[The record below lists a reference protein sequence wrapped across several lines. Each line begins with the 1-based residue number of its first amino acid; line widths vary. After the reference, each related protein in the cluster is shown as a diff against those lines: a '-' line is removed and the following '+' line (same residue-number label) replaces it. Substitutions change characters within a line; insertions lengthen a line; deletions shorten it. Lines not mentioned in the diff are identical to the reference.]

1 MQRKPD
7 EALPQELDSERWPC
21 LHNSAGHEKFRQ
33 AKSVERPEAGTADG
47 YVLEGSHS
55 NFCKHCGVELAE

>member
-1 MQRKPD
+1 MQSKP
-7 EALPQELDSERWPC
+7 EKKLPRESDPTQWPC
-21 LHNSAGHEKFRQ
+21 PHNKDGHEKFRQ